1 MLSSLLEVVYPM
13 SGDEGGEDQRK
24 EDWQPEVQQLCMDL
38 QQLLTRMEE
47 VLADMEDAVEKA
59 SGIEDLVNLASLPQ
73 KDQLSQSLHPSRPR
87 ARAQVL

>member
-1 MLSSLLEVVYPM
+1 
-13 SGDEGGEDQRK
+13 
-24 EDWQPEVQQLCMDL
+24 
-38 QQLLTRMEE
+38 MEE

-59 SGIEDLVNLASLPQ
+59 SGIEDLVNLASLSQ